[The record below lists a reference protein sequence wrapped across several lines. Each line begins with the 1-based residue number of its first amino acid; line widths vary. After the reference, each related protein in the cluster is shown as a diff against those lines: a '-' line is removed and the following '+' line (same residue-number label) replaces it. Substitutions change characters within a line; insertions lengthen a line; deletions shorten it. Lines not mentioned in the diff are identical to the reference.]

1 MKSKTDLEKEIDDLK
16 TEIAALMLR
25 IAVLENNSQPAWYPN
40 IQQPLYKEEYDGNR
54 FKVWCMT

>member
-25 IAVLENNSQPAWYPN
+25 IAALERNAQPTWYHTAH
-40 IQQPLYKEEYDGNR
+40 PLYKEEYDGNR